1 MDASS
6 EIGLRQIV
14 VPVTSVAVLATA
26 DSKQKQS
33 DLRGHLLEDFLG
45 LLLGRL
51 GYGAPTTDSL
61 RTTSE
66 GIEIDVTAE
75 QKVTGQKLMA
85 ECKAYSAPIA
95 AHHLNAFAGKYL
107 LAREDDPQL
116 AGIFLGLPNLTAA
129 GKEQADAL
137 SSKVSVFKY
146 LSSVDVCGLLKD
158 ANLLPS
164 IDQGPSLKSD
174 LTVLIT
180 EHGLALSAIELDP
193 ESRRAVQLVV
203 WNRENLVPDPL
214 KKAVEA
220 SPLAEGLPV
229 AALGSPRMVVA
240 PRSVA
245 EDSIVVVR
253 GSSSDFEYQLP
264 AAPKFFVGRKGVSE
278 TLGGIVRDSLT
289 PGTFVINAK
298 SGWGK
303 SSLALRLQHQVEGAR
318 GVAMIVDTRTATT
331 SRFVPVALEQFIK
344 ELAKKG
350 LVKVSED
357 AAFSSVASC
366 LNSLR
371 TSEWKANRPALL
383 FFDQFENVFRDE
395 AMTREFR
402 DLAVQVPALDLPVTV
417 GFAWKTDLVGWTE
430 DHPYALRDEIRDASQ
445 VMLLDPLGQREIETL
460 LRRLEKAL
468 GEKLDADLRRRLK
481 EYSQGLPWLFKK
493 LASHILSETKAGV
506 TQDTLVRES
515 LNIQNLFEAD
525 LAELSPQEQESL
537 RLIAQRAPALVSEL
551 EDSIPA
557 AVVQSLLNR
566 RLIVQ
571 VGDRLDTYWD
581 IFRDF
586 LLTGQVAIE
595 DSYIMRY
602 GPPSVSRLMRLLVS
616 SGGSMSV
623 TDAASK
629 LGTSANGV
637 FNLARELRQM
647 GLIRPESNR
656 FTVQGEVFSSS
667 TPEDRCRVLV
677 AEALRRHKISTVLIE
692 RLSES
697 DDPVTFAEVAR
708 LLPGAFPTV
717 EVKEDSWITYARAF
731 CQWLAY
737 AGLVG
742 ITVGGQVCRSD
753 AAGVELVGFSLF
765 APPKGLRLRG
775 AFPQSPAGPAQ
786 ELLLHFADTSNP
798 APGGRRY
805 QRAVAELSS
814 LGIVS
819 ADGNQVTL
827 EVTEVVRDGRI
838 DGERLRECVLKMPG
852 CLEAFKLLESNPS
865 ATPGEIGALLKAA
878 FGATWGTTTTSQI
891 GKNLRSWARLCGL
904 TTEQSR
910 KGKPSPPSQASPQI
924 SIIDA

>member
-1 MDASS
+1 MKSPTEDALS
-6 EIGLRQIV
+6 QIV
-14 VPVTSVAVLATA
+14 VSATSVAVLATA
-26 DSKQKQS
+26 DSKQKQA

-61 RTTSE
+61 RATNE

-137 SSKVSVFKY
+137 SSKVPVFRY
-146 LSSVDVCGLLKD
+146 LSSMDVCRLLEE
-158 ANLLPS
+158 ASLLPS
-164 IDQGPSLKSD
+164 VDQGPSLKSD
-174 LTVLIT
+174 LTILIT
-180 EHGLALSAIELDP
+180 KHGLALAAIELDP
-193 ESRRAVQLVV
+193 ESRRAVRLVV

-214 KKAVEA
+214 KKAVEG

-229 AALGSPRMVVA
+229 VALGSPQTVAA

-253 GSSSDFEYQLP
+253 GSRSDFEYQLP

-278 TLGGIVRDSLT
+278 TLGVIVRDSLA

-331 SRFVPVALEQFIK
+331 SRFVAIALERFIK
-344 ELAKKG
+344 ELAEKG
-350 LVKVSED
+350 LVTLGED

-371 TSEWKANRPALL
+371 SSEWKANRPALL

-402 DLAVQVPALDLPVTV
+402 DLAVQVPTLELPVTV

-445 VMLLDPLGQREIETL
+445 VLLLDPLGQREIETL

-468 GEKLDADLRRRLK
+468 GEKLDADLRRRLR

-493 LASHILSETKAGV
+493 LASHILSETKSGV

-525 LAELSPQEQESL
+525 LGELSPQEQENL

-566 RLIVQ
+566 RLVVQ

-586 LLTGQVAIE
+586 LLTGRVAIE

-602 GPPSVSRLMRLLVS
+602 GPPSANRLMRLLVS
-616 SGGSMSV
+616 SGGAMSV
-623 TDAASK
+623 ADAASR

-656 FTVQGEVFSSS
+656 FTVQSEVLTSPD
-667 TPEDRCRVLV
+667 PEDCCRTLV
-677 AEALRRHKISTVLIE
+677 GKALRRHKISTVAIE
-692 RLSES
+692 CLSES
-697 DDPVTFAEVAR
+697 DDPVSFAEIAQE
-708 LLPGAFPTV
+708 LPAAFPTV

-753 AAGVELVGFSLF
+753 AEGVELVSFSLF

-775 AFPQSPAGPAQ
+775 AFPQSPAGPAR
-786 ELLLHFADTSNP
+786 EMLLHFADATNP
-798 APGGRRY
+798 APTGRRY

-819 ADGNQVTL
+819 AEGSHVTL
-827 EVTEVVRDGRI
+827 ESVEVIHDGQI
-838 DGERLRECVLKMPG
+838 DTERLRECVVKMPG
-852 CLEAFKLLESNPS
+852 CLDAFQLLEANPS
-865 ATPGEIGALLKAA
+865 STPGEIGKLLRSA

-891 GKNLRSWARLCGL
+891 GKNLRSWARFCGL
-904 TTEQSR
+904 TTKQSR
-910 KGKPSPPSQASPQI
+910 KAESVPSSQASPQI
-924 SIIDA
+924 SMMDA